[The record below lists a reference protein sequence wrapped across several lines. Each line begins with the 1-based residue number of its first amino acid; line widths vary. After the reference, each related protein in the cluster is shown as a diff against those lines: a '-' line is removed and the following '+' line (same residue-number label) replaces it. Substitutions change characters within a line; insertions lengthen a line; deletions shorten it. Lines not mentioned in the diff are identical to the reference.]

1 MAAIVW
7 PAPASN
13 HLGKRVAIAAG
24 ATDSGGATRA
34 MRTFALIDVEPNT
47 QIGIINRQEL
57 IEGAFWTPLLG
68 GIVIGILI
76 KHYILW

>member
-1 MAAIVW
+1 
-7 PAPASN
+7 
-13 HLGKRVAIAAG
+13 
-24 ATDSGGATRA
+24 